1 MAPAFTYHIDLLEVN
16 CSALQP
22 IGHGLYS
29 GLNRRRK
36 PRAQRTFV
44 VSFTPYAL
52 VRRVGSGATKPWG
65 PSVAYMP
72 LPPHNY
78 ASRRANGCV
87 RFV

>member
-22 IGHGLYS
+22 IGHGLYY

-36 PRAQRTFV
+36 PRAQRISV

-52 VRRVGSGATKPWG
+52 VSGW
-65 PSVAYMP
+65 
-72 LPPHNY
+72 
-78 ASRRANGCV
+78 
-87 RFV
+87 

>member
-36 PRAQRTFV
+36 RRAQRTFV
-44 VSFTPYAL
+44 VSVTPYAL
-52 VRRVGSGATKPWG
+52 VSGLVVVRPSPGATVTLTYRHTPGGERRPK
-65 PSVAYMP
+65 S
-72 LPPHNY
+72 
-78 ASRRANGCV
+78 SRSKRI
-87 RFV
+87 